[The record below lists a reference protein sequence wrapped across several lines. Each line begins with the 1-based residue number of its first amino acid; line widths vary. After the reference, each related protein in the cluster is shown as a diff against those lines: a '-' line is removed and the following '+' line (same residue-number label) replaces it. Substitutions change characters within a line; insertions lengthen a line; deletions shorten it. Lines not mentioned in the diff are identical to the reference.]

1 MPDPAKKLPLNLESL
16 ARSYT
21 ERSIQILGGIAENGE
36 SESARV
42 AACNILLDRGWG
54 KPKTDN
60 THAISGEVR
69 VVLRK
74 MLEDDDDE

>member
-1 MPDPAKKLPLNLESL
+1 MPEPTKKLPLNLELL
-16 ARSYT
+16 ARAYT

-36 SESARV
+36 SESVRV
-42 AACNILLDRGWG
+42 AACIALLDRGWG

-60 THAISGEVR
+60 THAISGCGEVR

-74 MLEDDDDE
+74 MLDDDE